1 MEHEEVIIK
10 AEKRIV
16 KGKKVGAIRRAG
28 LLPGVI
34 YGRHIEALPIQMD
47 QKIATTTI
55 GKLTSSSL
63 VTLDVEGEKHTAIV
77 RDRQRDVI
85 YGNLLHVDFLAISMT
100 EKLRTTVAIELVGVA
115 PISKNT
121 DIVIVQSMNELE
133 IECLPQYL
141 PERIEVD
148 VTGLEIVEDVIY
160 VKDLNLGENI
170 EVLTDA
176 EDVIVSI
183 TYVEQEVETAGEMTE
198 EPEVMEK
205 GKKEEEAE

>member
-85 YGNLLHVDFLAISMT
+85 YGNLLHIDFLAISMT